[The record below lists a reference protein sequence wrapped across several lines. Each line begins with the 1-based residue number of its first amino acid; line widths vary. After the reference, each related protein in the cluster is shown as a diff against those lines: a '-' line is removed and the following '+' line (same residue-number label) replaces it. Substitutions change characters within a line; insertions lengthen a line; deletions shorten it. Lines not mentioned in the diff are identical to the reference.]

1 MDKPLAKRPDAPIG
15 SENPHPKLPEN
26 TNDPAVNDHE
36 AEVPSNHQPHRE
48 PFDL

>member
-1 MDKPLAKRPDAPIG
+1 MENPSTERPDAPTG
-15 SENPHPKLPEN
+15 SEDPKPKLPEN
-26 TNDPAVNDHE
+26 INDPTVDDHE